1 MSIVLVK
8 PERVQVEYTLDFE
21 EPAFA
26 LLGNPANLYTNFL
39 RHLGP
44 FGATLKD
51 LRTDLSILAQ
61 ANVGCLVPSGH
72 VRVWVDH
79 LEVFLR
85 DVQSQE
91 DVKRLIES
99 AWAVMSATDKTFR
112 PAGQSV
118 ALSALARTDEAF
130 STYVRRFVATPRDA
144 DGWKPS
150 VQFNEVNED
159 GKTISSVGLEEAASI
174 PGGLFVRSVLTWG
187 PIALRID
194 ELFEAFD
201 TRLREQLAL
210 LGLELRLRS

>member
-8 PERVQVEYTLDFE
+8 PELVQVQYTLDFE
-21 EPAFA
+21 EPVFA
-26 LLGNPANLYTNFL
+26 VFGNPANLYTNFL

-51 LRTDLSILAQ
+51 LRIDLSDLAQ
-61 ANVGCLVPSGH
+61 ANAGCLVGSGH

-85 DVQSQE
+85 DVQSQK
-91 DVKRLIES
+91 DVKQFIES

-112 PAGQSV
+112 PARQSV
-118 ALSALARTDEAF
+118 ALSAWARTDEAF
-130 STYVRRFVATPRDA
+130 STYVRRFVTTPRDA

-150 VQFNEVNED
+150 VEFSEVDED
-159 GKTISSVGLEEAASI
+159 GKTISSVRLEEAASI

-194 ELFEAFD
+194 ELLEAFD
-201 TRLREQLAL
+201 ARLRAQLARL
-210 LGLELRLRS
+210 DLELRLRS